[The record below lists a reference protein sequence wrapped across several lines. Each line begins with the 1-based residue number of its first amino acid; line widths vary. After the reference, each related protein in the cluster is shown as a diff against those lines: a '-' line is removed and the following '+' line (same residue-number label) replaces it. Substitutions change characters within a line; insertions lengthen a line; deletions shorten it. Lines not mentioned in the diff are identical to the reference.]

1 MADVIRLVSGDAK
14 PVIVLTLSDD
24 ATGDPIDLSPAS
36 VSVAVRF
43 RKKDSD
49 TLLAT
54 INASNVGSGTD
65 GKVQFDF
72 SGGVLDGATAGA
84 YEGEVVVTTSGVGT
98 QTVFETLSF
107 RVRDSLA

>member
-14 PVIVLTLSDD
+14 PVIILTLSDES
-24 ATGDPIDLSPAS
+24 TGDPLDLSPAS
-36 VSVAVRF
+36 MSVSVRF
-43 RKKDSD
+43 RKKDST
-49 TLLAT
+49 TLIAT
-54 INASNVGSGTD
+54 INASNVGDGTD

-72 SGGVLDGATAGA
+72 SGGVLTGATAGA

-98 QTVFETLSF
+98 QTVFETLAF